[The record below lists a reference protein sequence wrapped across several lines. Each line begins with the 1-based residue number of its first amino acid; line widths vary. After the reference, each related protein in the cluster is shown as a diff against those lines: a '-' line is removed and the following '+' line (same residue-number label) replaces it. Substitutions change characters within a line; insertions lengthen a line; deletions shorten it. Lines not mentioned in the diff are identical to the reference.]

1 MSPRHSWFPGYTVAA
16 TATVAYIATAP
27 GQTFVVS
34 QLNGPLRE
42 TFGIG
47 ELALNSSYAVATVLA
62 SIPLVLVGRWTDRVG
77 PRFALAG
84 AAFAFGLACLVMS
97 AATGFLGVVVGF
109 FLVRF
114 LGQGALGMVS
124 QHAIAMWFHRR
135 LGTIHGIKGV
145 VIFGVW
151 TLFPQAA
158 LYLIQN
164 VGWRWTYVLFAGLI
178 WVSVIPL
185 ALLTV
190 RDRPEDLGLRMDDD
204 PAAEPE
210 PEPGTGPEDVRQ
222 DAEGVGFTLRQ
233 ALRTRAYWIIAAA
246 SFLTP
251 LIGTA
256 ILFDIQPIM
265 ALRGMDVQ
273 VAAFAVSSWTATMAI
288 AAIPAGHVTDRFRPM
303 LLIPAGMAAIAAG
316 SGVLW
321 WAPHPM
327 AAAASMVF
335 LAAGQTTVQTC
346 TTVATARYFGRT
358 HHGAIRSSLMR
369 IAVIGTGLGP
379 IVTGLSANR
388 TGGYGAAM
396 TGFAGLCLIVLLLG
410 LGLRAPSAPAAE
422 AA

>member
-1 MSPRHSWFPGYTVAA
+1 MSPRPSWFPGYTVAA

-47 ELALNSSYAVATVLA
+47 ELALNSSYAAATLLA
-62 SIPLVLVGRWTDRVG
+62 SLPLVLVGRWTDRVG

-84 AAFAFGLACLVMS
+84 TAFAFGLACLVMS
-97 AATGFLGVVVGF
+97 SVTGFAGVVVGF
-109 FLVRF
+109 FLLRF

-151 TLFPQAA
+151 TVFPQAA

-164 VGWRWTYVLFAGLI
+164 IGWRSTYVLFGGLI

-190 RDRPEDLGLRMDDD
+190 RDRPEDVGFRMDDD
-204 PAAEPE
+204 PAAAEPVA
-210 PEPGTGPEDVRQ
+210 GPESRRQ

-265 ALRGMDVQ
+265 AVRGMDVQ
-273 VAAFAVSSWTATMAI
+273 VAAFAVSSWTATMAV

-303 LLIPAGMAAIAAG
+303 FLIPAGMTAIAFG
-316 SGVLW
+316 SGGLW

-327 AAAASMVF
+327 AAAASMVV
-335 LAAGQTTVQTC
+335 LAGGQTIVQTC
-346 TTVATARYFGRT
+346 TTVATARFFGRA

-379 IVTGLSANR
+379 IFTGLSANR
-388 TGGYGAAM
+388 TGGYGAAV
-396 TGFAGLCLIVLLLG
+396 TSFAGLCLVVLLLG
-410 LGLRAPSAPAAE
+410 LGLRAPSAPARE
-422 AA
+422 AF